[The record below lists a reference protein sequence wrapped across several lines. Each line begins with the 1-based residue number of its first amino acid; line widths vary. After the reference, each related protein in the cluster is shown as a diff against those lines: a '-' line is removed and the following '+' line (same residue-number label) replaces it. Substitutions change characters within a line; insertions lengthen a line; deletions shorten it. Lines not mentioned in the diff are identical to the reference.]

1 MDGSMSFIWF
11 AFYGEFK
18 YIKFGTD
25 SRDYLIYFINY
36 VATLQDGNGAVLGYV
51 RSYIP
56 NLILNSVSLF
66 FFTES

>member
-11 AFYGEFK
+11 AFYGESK

-36 VATLQDGNGAVLGYV
+36 VATLQDGKGAVLAPGICKKLHPK
-51 RSYIP
+51 SD
-56 NLILNSVSLF
+56 F
-66 FFTES
+66 E